1 MNQQRTMRAKVQ
13 GMAPLYFIVSLGI
26 ACFCTACGQTG
37 PLTLAEPGEQ
47 QSLGADDSDEPEGD
61 DSEQDD
67 SEQSTGER

>member
-1 MNQQRTMRAKVQ
+1 MTQQRTMRAKVQ
-13 GMAPLYFIVSLGI
+13 AIAPLYLTVSLGI
-26 ACFCTACGQTG
+26 ACVCTACGQTG

-47 QSLGADDSDEPEGD
+47 RSLGADDSDEPESD